1 MKRPDTRS
9 DELGPEEMAAW
20 APFVLAAT
28 QVVGALDTEM
38 KRAFGIGHFDY
49 VLLWELFRSD
59 RRQARMSDLAS
70 MLRLA
75 PSNIT
80 HRVRRLENRG
90 LVIRR
95 ADGNDARVVL
105 ARLTPKGLHLLRD
118 SRPMV
123 QEGLRRHFLSHID
136 PKRLESMADIFSAI
150 ANAEDPVRRANVS
163 GRAP

>member
-1 MKRPDTRS
+1 MKRSDTRS
-9 DELGPEEMAAW
+9 DEFGPDEMVAW

-28 QVVGALDTEM
+28 QVIGALDTEM

-49 VLLWELFRSD
+49 VLLWELLRSP
-59 RRQARMSDLAS
+59 RRQARMSDLAG

-90 LVIRR
+90 LVVRR
-95 ADGNDARVVL
+95 VSGNDARVVL

-118 SRPMV
+118 SRPLV
-123 QEGLRRHFLSHID
+123 GEGLRRHFLAHVD
-136 PKRLESMADIFSAI
+136 RQRLDSVADIFSAI
-150 ANAEDPVRRANVS
+150 ANSENRARR
-163 GRAP
+163 RT